1 MSDSLKLNDAV
12 LLESGRRLV
21 EAAVGMLHNNVK
33 RPAAVPTI
41 SGASAEID
49 LYLRGFSVARAALAD
64 AAKSASLALSSTME
78 QSAALDSEIAAALP
92 AGFSLRESGT

>member
-1 MSDSLKLNDAV
+1 MSDGLTLNDAV
-12 LLESGRRLV
+12 LSEAGRKLI
-21 EAAVGMLHNNVK
+21 EAAATMLNSNVQ

-64 AAKSASLALSSTME
+64 AAKAASLVVSSTME

-92 AGFSLRESGT
+92 AGFSLRESST

>member
-12 LLESGRRLV
+12 LSGAGRKLV
-21 EAAVGMLHNNVK
+21 EAAVGMLNNNVR
-33 RPAAVPTI
+33 RPVAVPTI

-49 LYLRGFSVARAALAD
+49 IYLRGLSVARAALAD

-78 QSAALDSEIAAALP
+78 RSAALDSEIAAALP
-92 AGFSLRESGT
+92 AGYSLREGAT